1 MSNSIARRLARL
13 SLLVGETPTR
23 CFHVLGVRLCVKL
36 EYGNPTGS
44 HKDRIAVNM
53 LRAAAEEG
61 RLQPGSCVA
70 EISSGNTA
78 AAVAWAASLAGL
90 KPLLFVERKASD
102 VKKSLIQG
110 FGGEIIEIGDEGLT
124 REDAIRMAEERGCL
138 VLDQSSNPYN
148 HLAHYHYT
156 GPEIIR
162 AVDGYVDAFVMG
174 VGTGG
179 TITGVGRRLKEELG
193 NTLVVAVTPRG
204 SALAGGPGGDSIEGL
219 VSHSVPRLYEEH
231 RSVVDRVVEVASL
244 EAFEGSR
251 ALLHATG
258 VAAGPSTGAAFAA
271 ARRLVDSGVID
282 RGSTVV
288 ILAADHASRYPELL
302 RVFRGRG

>member
-1 MSNSIARRLARL
+1 MSSSIARSLARL
-13 SLLVGETPTR
+13 ALLVGATPVH

-36 EYGNPTGS
+36 EYVNPTGS

-53 LRAAAEEG
+53 LRAAAEEEKL
-61 RLQPGSCVA
+61 RPGSCVA

-78 AAVAWAASLAGL
+78 AAVAWAASLVGL
-90 KPLLFVERKASD
+90 KPLLFVEKRASAI
-102 VKKSLIQG
+102 KKSLISG

-124 REDAIRMAEERGCL
+124 RDEAIRVAEEKGCL

-156 GPEIIR
+156 GLEILR

-179 TITGVGRRLKEELG
+179 TITGVGRRLKEEVG
-193 NTLVVAVTPRG
+193 STLVVAVTPKG
-204 SALAGGPGGDSIEGL
+204 SAIAGGSGADSIEGL

-231 RSVVDRVVEVASL
+231 RSVVDRVVEVSSM
-244 EAFEGSR
+244 EALEGSR
-251 ALLHATG
+251 ELLRATG
-258 VAAGPSTGAAFAA
+258 IAAGPSTGAAFNAVK
-271 ARRLVDSGVID
+271 RLVDNGVIE

-288 ILAADHASRYPELL
+288 IVAADHASRYPELL
-302 RVFRGRG
+302 RVLGGRG